1 MNFKLFLIGFLF
13 LINPDLITLDILP
26 DFIGYLLIAR
36 SLSRVALLEER
47 LAAAKKYLHLLAI
60 TSFFKLLSCLI
71 TFPTRIESTRLTVC
85 FLFLIAEGAFS
96 LLFCDHAFK
105 GLQYLAIRKDG
116 DLALKSFD
124 LVKSFTTVFFA
135 VKAAANFLPQL
146 PVVFY
151 ANIDAEPD
159 QIENYTQMVSSF
171 RTARSILFL
180 IGSIGLVVLGIYTA
194 RILSAYFK
202 KIREDALFCQK
213 IGQMY
218 EENIVQNLSMQT
230 RLAIKGAFF
239 FFFAAFLFLTDL
251 YLDHINMIP
260 KPLFFLC
267 IYLGLKKL
275 CGFVKI
281 KKRMLVFVSV
291 SFFVGLAAYFYRWIR
306 LFTDADFPYTFP
318 YEIPAAIFG
327 ILNLMLTVGTAF
339 CALYA
344 IALCAKAYTSY
355 FYQKEKMVLIVLLV
369 VLSLLSFS
377 QYLFVGRS
385 DLVVALE
392 WIFYAV
398 ALYFQKNSLDEIQAE
413 AEYKLM

>member
-1 MNFKLFLIGFLF
+1 MNFKLLLIGFFF
-13 LINPDLITLDILP
+13 LINPDLITLDPLP
-26 DFIGYLLIAR
+26 DLVGYLLISR

-47 LAAAKKYLHLLAI
+47 LSGARKYLHLLAL

-71 TFPTRIESTRLTVC
+71 TFPTRIESTRLTVA

-105 GLQYLAIRKDG
+105 GLHYLAIRKDG
-116 DLALKSFD
+116 DTALESFD
-124 LVKSFTTVFFA
+124 LVRSFTTVFFA
-135 VKAAANFLPQL
+135 VKAVVNFLPQL
-146 PVVFY
+146 PVIFF

-171 RTARSILFL
+171 RTVRSILFL

-202 KIREDALFCQK
+202 KISHDASFCEG
-213 IGQMY
+213 IAQMY
-218 EENIVQNLSMQT
+218 EENIAQNKAMQT

-239 FFFAAFLFLTDL
+239 FFFVAFLFLTDL

-275 CGFVKI
+275 EGFVSL
-281 KKRMLVFVSV
+281 KKWYRPFSLV
-291 SFFVGLAAYFYRWIR
+291 SFFVGLLAYAYRTLR
-306 LFTDADFPYTFP
+306 LFLDADFPYTFP
-318 YEIPAAIFG
+318 FEIPAALLG
-327 ILNLMLTVGTAF
+327 AVNSILVFLAAWIVLSVICVCAQTYTAFLYKKQRILLTVLV
-339 CALYA
+339 AL
-344 IALCAKAYTSY
+344 
-355 FYQKEKMVLIVLLV
+355 
-369 VLSLLSFS
+369 LSLLSFS

-392 WIFYAV
+392 WIFYCAT
-398 ALYFQKNSLDEIQAE
+398 LYFHKNSLDEIQAE